1 MDELKTS
8 TNMASFEQKDPLVV
22 YKMESYD
29 LFEELI
35 SRINE
40 KTTSYLAKGDLQIA
54 QPTDIREA
62 RAPRRVLTAPTRANR
77 SSSSPAAAAE
87 AAARRAAE
95 AASKPEKVETFQ
107 RDSAKIG
114 RNDPCPC
121 GSGKK
126 FKHCH
131 GR

>member
-1 MDELKTS
+1 
-8 TNMASFEQKDPLVV
+8 
-22 YKMESYD
+22 MESYD

-62 RAPRRVLTAPTRANR
+62 RAPRRVVTAPARTNRAAE
-77 SSSSPAAAAE
+77 PAAAA
-87 AAARRAAE
+87 AARKAAE

-107 RDSAKIG
+107 RDSVKIG